1 MIAKTNIETSSLSRT
16 DHELVDL
23 LMRQYQVLKQDM
35 LFQMSSY
42 KNHVRNSQIVGTIL
56 IAMGSFISTTGNY
69 SISDNNKYI
78 WIGGVATITTIS
90 YYLIHDVLESVFA
103 VKALEEYLSF
113 LEAQINRVTAKNALL
128 WQSSVADQLWPMSA
142 SIKNIK
148 PPIKFLELY
157 QSILILGITV
167 LFPIYVYYKIVAAT
181 QLKIIATTQLD
192 WVLIFWLVALAVYLI
207 YSAYAA
213 RRVWKDVNAKLRE
226 EVRQLINQGL
236 SNVPR

>member
-1 MIAKTNIETSSLSRT
+1 MVPNKHIETSSLSQT
-16 DHELVDL
+16 DHEIVDL

-35 LFQMSSY
+35 LFQMASY

-56 IAMGSFISTTGNY
+56 IAMGSFISSTGNY
-69 SISDNNKYI
+69 SISDNNKYV
-78 WIGGVATITTIS
+78 WIGVVATITTIS

-113 LEAQINRVTAKNALL
+113 LEAQINRLTAQNALL
-128 WQSSVADQLWPMSA
+128 WQSSVADQLWPLSE

-157 QSILILGITV
+157 QSIMIIGITV
-167 LFPIYVYYKIVAAT
+167 LFPIYVYYKI
-181 QLKIIATTQLD
+181 IATTHLD
-192 WVLIFWLVALAVYLI
+192 RVLIFWLVALAIYLI

-226 EVRQLINQGL
+226 EVRKLIRQGL
-236 SNVPR
+236 FNVPQ